1 MLEKPHHGIVQ
12 LLFTEH
18 ERYLAQATCSS
29 NMISRNSPKNSR
41 STVLLS
47 SLFSDEDTEE
57 MCHDFS
63 KETGES
69 AVSEFKPGLSC
80 LNAWML
86 HDGVVHFYFSHS
98 CSLHHSHNS
107 QTSGRNSTG
116 AARRAVDRK
125 PGVCFPSGA
134 HGILYLAA
142 LHVSLNSHSP
152 WTRNK
157 AIHQADR
164 GSTLSINLLT
174 DSPSRFLHASPS
186 PIFYSYSA
194 SILIDTPFFILSKA

>member
-1 MLEKPHHGIVQ
+1 M
-12 LLFTEH
+12 EH
-18 ERYLAQATCSS
+18 ERYLAQATCSP
-29 NMISRNSPKNSR
+29 NTISRNSHKSSR
-41 STVLLS
+41 STVLQS

-63 KETGES
+63 KETWES
-69 AVSEFKPGLSC
+69 AASEFKPGLPC

-86 HDGVVHFYFSHS
+86 HDSVIHFYFSHS

-107 QTSGRNSTG
+107 QTSGWNSTG
-116 AARRAVDRK
+116 AARRAVNRK

-134 HGILYLAA
+134 LGILYPVA

-157 AIHQADR
+157 ARLIEAL
-164 GSTLSINLLT
+164 LS
-174 DSPSRFLHASPS
+174 P
-186 PIFYSYSA
+186 
-194 SILIDTPFFILSKA
+194 